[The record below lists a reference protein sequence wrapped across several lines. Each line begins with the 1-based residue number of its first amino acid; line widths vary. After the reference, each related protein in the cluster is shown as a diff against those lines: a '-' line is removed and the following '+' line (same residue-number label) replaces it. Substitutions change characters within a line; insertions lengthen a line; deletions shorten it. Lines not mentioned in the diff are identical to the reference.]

1 MGRPIC
7 TKPLVL
13 TVVAISLI
21 YSNISSTSYVL
32 LTTNTP
38 PQPKYKDEQWHSHLP
53 QRASSY
59 RGEEGIHA
67 KNRNITA
74 QQ

>member
-32 LTTNTP
+32 LTTNTTP
-38 PQPKYKDEQWHSHLP
+38 PNQNTMMNNRIVIFPRELHLI
-53 QRASSY
+53 
-59 RGEEGIHA
+59 EERKAYTQKIE
-67 KNRNITA
+67 I
-74 QQ
+74 